1 MKYLF
6 SSQNE
11 SGLCRKYVSAGHM
24 EGESPLRSNVIN
36 SSECKKAIL
45 YGFEN

>member
-1 MKYLF
+1 MQVKKIKDKEPIMKYLF

-24 EGESPLRSNVIN
+24 EGESPLRSNVV
-36 SSECKKAIL
+36 
-45 YGFEN
+45 